1 MTHDTEALRPPFRTG
16 DSVLHG
22 PTGETWVVAYADPA
36 TGCMS
41 WLGWPAGRA
50 LIADCTLAKRATDED
65 HQRWLRDLV
74 RSGGFRADRAVRLYG
89 QPEPALEIAGRQALA
104 DREAQDHG

>member
-1 MTHDTEALRPPFRTG
+1 MKRETEAQVPPFRTG

-36 TGCMS
+36 TGYMS

-50 LIADCTLAKRATDED
+50 LIADCTLVKRATDEA
-65 HQRWLRDLV
+65 HQGWLRDLV
-74 RSGGFRADRAVRLYG
+74 GSGGFRAYRAVRLYG
-89 QPEPALEIAGRQALA
+89 QPEPAHETAGRQALA